1 MIKRGDFP
9 SGSARLC
16 VFCVPCRSAEG
27 GRVGYIS
34 LFGSDMRSKSLRISQ
49 PAS

>member
-16 VFCVPCRSAEG
+16 VFCVLCRSAESV
-27 GRVGYIS
+27 RVGYMA
-34 LFGSDMRSKSLRISQ
+34 FRLRYVQ
-49 PAS
+49 